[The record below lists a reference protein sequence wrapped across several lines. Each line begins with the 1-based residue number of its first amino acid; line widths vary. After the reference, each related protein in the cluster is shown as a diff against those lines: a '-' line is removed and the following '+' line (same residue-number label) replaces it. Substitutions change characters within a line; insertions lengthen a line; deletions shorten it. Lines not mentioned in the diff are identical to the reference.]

1 VLDKKAIRLESNSS
15 SLTNSAPK
23 KRKGTPLVRHLQKQ
37 SKPTEKSS
45 PLYEADEGPLSQRQ
59 LAQIK
64 KRGPKLIGGVVRSHL
79 FRTK

>member
-1 VLDKKAIRLESNSS
+1 VLDKIVIRLESNSS
-15 SLTNSAPK
+15 SLPNSATK
-23 KRKGTPLVRHLQKQ
+23 KRKGAPLVQHLQKQ
-37 SKPTEKSS
+37 SKPTEKFS

-64 KRGPKLIGGVVRSHL
+64 KGAPKLIGAAVRSRL